1 MVSKGCPP
9 KLQQVGHGHQ
19 DNKTRICRGSINDG
33 QRLRPKLVL
42 AASVY
47 PINWGIGNLENWA
60 VEGG

>member
-1 MVSKGCPP
+1 MSKGCPP

-47 PINWGIGNLENWA
+47 PINWGIGNLEN
-60 VEGG
+60 